1 MKCLVHQKLLVTF
14 STRTTRWRLLTEER
28 ETVSYAN
35 FTPKASQK
43 NFLQTRFSD
52 LDLYDLEDILAEL
65 KQLEGKNR
73 FQEGDIISKSSNKR
87 VKRKSGK
94 WIKIGIV

>member
-1 MKCLVHQKLLVTF
+1 MSFATFPLLEFF
-14 STRTTRWRLLTEER
+14 SLKTC
-28 ETVSYAN
+28 
-35 FTPKASQK
+35 
-43 NFLQTRFSD
+43 FSD

-94 WIKIGIV
+94 